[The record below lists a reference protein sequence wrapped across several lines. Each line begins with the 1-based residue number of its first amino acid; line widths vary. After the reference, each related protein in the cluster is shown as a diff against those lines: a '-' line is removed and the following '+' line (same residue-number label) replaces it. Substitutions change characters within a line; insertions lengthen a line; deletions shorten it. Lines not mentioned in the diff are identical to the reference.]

1 MTEIKEKALAKMLEE
16 LNKPHDIS
24 MDRIH
29 NWICDQEDED
39 LFQGILKDGYSI
51 KCSLDYAKNKAR
63 KFAENGVACI
73 DDETVYSWV
82 KEYFLSNSSV
92 NTLRQVPVEA
102 KKKQANANPK
112 PQQTAAKTQELEQV
126 KKKIKKEKGVVEGQL
141 DLFAELA

>member
-1 MTEIKEKALAKMLEE
+1 M
-16 LNKPHDIS
+16 IS
-24 MDRIH
+24 QWTAFITGYATKKTRI
-29 NWICDQEDED
+29 CS
-39 LFQGILKDGYSI
+39 GILKDGYSI

-112 PQQTAAKTQELEQV
+112 PQQTTVKTQEPDQL

>member
-16 LNKPHDIS
+16 LNKPHDIA

-73 DDETVYSWV
+73 DDETVYGWV

-92 NTLRQVPVEA
+92 STLRQVPVEA
-102 KKKQANANPK
+102 RKKQVNTNPK
-112 PQQTAAKTQELEQV
+112 PQQTAVKVQEPEQL

-141 DLFAELA
+141 DLFADLA